1 MNSSP
6 INEKPILRQ
15 VHSHTELCTATN
27 STCPATCFINN
38 LTTTEHELFCNPPY
52 DLSISYDSILN
63 PTRKRRNNSNKK
75 NMPPRPQNA
84 WVLFRRNFQIRFKS
98 SDRS

>member
-15 VHSHTELCTATN
+15 VNSHTELCTATN

-38 LTTTEHELFCNPPY
+38 LTTTEQELLHNPPY

-84 WVLFRRNFQIRFKS
+84 WELFRRNFQSQIRFKS
-98 SDRS
+98 